1 MYLFIILQLILIWQS
16 SYQKLKGHFFSIVS
30 FDYDHAKTNTFGVF
44 WNHRIKQRTF
54 YSWMSEIKCILES
67 NRWNAIAN
75 SITNENNNTWQICIN
90 FFNQREARKKNSKSP
105 LRHLNVL
112 DKELDKMYKICLRNV
127 TLGTHE
133 PLYNNVRFGLS
144 ISVWYSEIF
153 STEMWTSSAENAQT
167 YHGRLWIS
175 SQACDS
181 IVTTWVNS
189 GFHTKKTYLNT
200 KETKIPRHGK
210 PEGSVSD
217 VCALSQDIGQ
227 P

>member
-1 MYLFIILQLILIWQS
+1 
-16 SYQKLKGHFFSIVS
+16 
-30 FDYDHAKTNTFGVF
+30 
-44 WNHRIKQRTF
+44 
-54 YSWMSEIKCILES
+54 
-67 NRWNAIAN
+67 
-75 SITNENNNTWQICIN
+75 
-90 FFNQREARKKNSKSP
+90 
-105 LRHLNVL
+105 
-112 DKELDKMYKICLRNV
+112 MYKICLRNV

-167 YHGRLWIS
+167 YHDRLWIS

-227 P
+227 PKDKKNPNNFRQSHCNSRNTCTHATWPPTNTCIRA

>member
-1 MYLFIILQLILIWQS
+1 
-16 SYQKLKGHFFSIVS
+16 
-30 FDYDHAKTNTFGVF
+30 
-44 WNHRIKQRTF
+44 
-54 YSWMSEIKCILES
+54 MSVC
-67 NRWNAIAN
+67 
-75 SITNENNNTWQICIN
+75 
-90 FFNQREARKKNSKSP
+90 
-105 LRHLNVL
+105 
-112 DKELDKMYKICLRNV
+112 
-127 TLGTHE
+127 
-133 PLYNNVRFGLS
+133 
-144 ISVWYSEIF
+144 YSEIF

-167 YHGRLWIS
+167 YYGRLWIS